1 LPELRAALVEVEH
14 SLRSGSNTPPHII
27 STTRLVKAGES
38 FEDQT
43 IKGAHVQFEIL
54 EIDIKSETVKLRED
68 GKAVVCYFEAPDKA
82 LAIGNAK
89 GVKRDFDQLQERR
102 LKAAKLFDRGLSQA
116 EVARQLK
123 VHRQSASRWHRLWK
137 AQGAKALKKAGRA
150 GRKPRLQPSQLE
162 Q

>member
-1 LPELRAALVEVEH
+1 M
-14 SLRSGSNTPPHII
+14 
-27 STTRLVKAGES
+27 
-38 FEDQT
+38 
-43 IKGAHVQFEIL
+43 
-54 EIDIKSETVKLRED
+54 
-68 GKAVVCYFEAPDKA
+68 
-82 LAIGNAK
+82 GNAK

-162 Q
+162 QLRRGLKQGPEALGYGTGLWTAWRVADLIERQTRQKF